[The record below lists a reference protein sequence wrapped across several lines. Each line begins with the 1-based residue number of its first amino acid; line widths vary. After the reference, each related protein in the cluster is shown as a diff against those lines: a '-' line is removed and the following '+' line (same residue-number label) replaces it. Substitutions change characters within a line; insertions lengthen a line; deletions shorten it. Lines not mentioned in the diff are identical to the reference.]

1 MKECWIFGSGEI
13 TDYSAYNV
21 PADAY
26 IIAADGGF
34 SHVKR
39 LGLVPDLL
47 LGDFDSITEEMPQN
61 CRITTVPAE
70 KDDTDMMLAVKTALG
85 EGYES
90 IILCGGLG
98 GRLDHTIANIQ
109 TLEYI
114 AEHNCSGTIYSE
126 RNIIM
131 LQQKGCRRYKKQEK
145 AYFSLFALTESAEI
159 TTRGTK
165 YNLTDYMLS
174 RAFPLGVSNE
184 IIEDHADV
192 EVKSGILLVLFSK

>member
-26 IIAADGGF
+26 IIAADGGY

-47 LGDFDSITEEMPQN
+47 LGDFDSLTDEMPKN
-61 CRITTVPAE
+61 CRIMTVPAE
-70 KDDTDMMLAVKTALG
+70 KDDTDMMLAVKTALN
-85 EGYES
+85 EGYENM
-90 IILCGGLG
+90 ILCGGLG

-114 AEHNCSGTIYSE
+114 AKHKVNGMIYSE
-126 RNIIM
+126 RNTIL
-131 LQQKGCRRYKKQEK
+131 LQQKGCRSYKKQEGV
-145 AYFSLFALTESAEI
+145 YFSLFALTETAEV

-165 YNLTDYMLS
+165 YNLTDYKLT
-174 RAFPLGVSNE
+174 RDFPLGVSNE
-184 IIEDHADV
+184 IVEEYADV